1 MRMSCGRSDGELKNQ
16 AGQIQDTTTLVEV
29 PLSSAAYYNR
39 LECRSISTPFFIAA
53 HPLLRFPTV
62 TAMLSS
68 FHNARTLSK
77 NGVSLYHVLLAR
89 GPNSCNKQVWSA
101 TPFRR
106 GMAS

>member
-1 MRMSCGRSDGELKNQ
+1 MRMSCGRSDAELKNQ

-29 PLSSAAYYNR
+29 PSLSAAYYNR
-39 LECRSISTPFFIAA
+39 LECRSISALFLIAA
-53 HPLLRFPTV
+53 HPLLRFPTA

-68 FHNARTLSK
+68 FHSARTLTN
-77 NGVSLYHVLLAR
+77 NGPSLGHVLLAR
-89 GPNSCNKQVWSA
+89 GPKSCNKQVWSA